1 MIRTAAFAGTG
12 MAAPQKILTNDDLSR
27 MVDTNDQWIVERT
40 GIKERR
46 IAAPGQTAS
55 DLGLIAAREALERA
69 GTKPEEVD
77 LIIFATMS
85 PDMPT
90 PATAC
95 ILQEKLGAKK
105 AAAVDVQAACSG
117 FIYGL
122 SLARGAIVGGEASC
136 VLLVAAEA
144 LSSFIDWKDRR
155 TCVLFGD
162 AAGAAVLKPA
172 SNGRGVLS
180 TVLGADGAGARFLE
194 IPAGGSREP
203 ASHETVDGKRH
214 FLRMEGREIFK
225 YGVRTMTQAVK
236 DAVAK
241 CGARMEDLALFIPHQ
256 ANLRIISMVAES
268 LKLPPEKLFLN
279 VEKYGNTSA
288 ASVPVALHEAVL
300 GGRVKSGDLV
310 CMVAFGAGLTWG
322 SAVVRW

>member
-27 MVDTNDQWIVERT
+27 MVETNDQWIVERT
-40 GIKERR
+40 GIRERR
-46 IAAPGQTAS
+46 IAAPGQASS

-85 PDMPT
+85 PDKPT

-95 ILQEKLGAKK
+95 ILQERLGAKR

-122 SLARGAIVGGEASC
+122 SLARGAIAGGEASC
-136 VLLVAAEA
+136 VLLVAGEV
-144 LSSFIDWKDRR
+144 LSPLIDWKDRR

-180 TVLGADGAGARFLE
+180 TVLGADGTGARFLE

-203 ASHETVDGKRH
+203 ATHETVEGKRH

-225 YGVRTMTQAVK
+225 YGVRTMTQAVR

-256 ANLRIISMVAES
+256 ANLRIINMVVES

-300 GGRVKSGDLV
+300 AGRVKPGDLV